1 MPEGTTDIAHDAPL
15 TEIWALGPREQRY
28 RIYRGDTQAHIDWK
42 IEEYR
47 KRKIKL
53 EVIEVPR
60 EGVPA

>member
-1 MPEGTTDIAHDAPL
+1 MSETVDIEHDAPL
-15 TEIWALGPREQRY
+15 TEIWAIERSGKNRY

-42 IEEYR
+42 IAEYK
-47 KRKIKL
+47 KRKIRI